1 MGPMSIT
8 DEFLAEVEAYLVATG
23 TSATAFGA
31 AVLNDSKFVFGLR
44 AGRSPSARTIDRVRE
59 FMNRET
65 AA

>member
-1 MGPMSIT
+1 MTSISNQFRS
-8 DEFLAEVEAYLVATG
+8 EIEAYLHETG
-23 TSATAFGA
+23 TSPTAFGIKA
-31 AVLNDSKFVFGLR
+31 MSDPTFVFEVR